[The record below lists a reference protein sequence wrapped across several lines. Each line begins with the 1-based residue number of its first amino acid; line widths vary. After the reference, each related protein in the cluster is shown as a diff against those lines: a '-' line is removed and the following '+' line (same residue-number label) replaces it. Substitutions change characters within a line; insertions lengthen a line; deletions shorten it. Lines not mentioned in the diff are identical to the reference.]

1 MLKNSLVFIC
11 LISLLTGCV
20 NQNQEV
26 TSDQEITVAATSIAV
41 TEILDQLNIPA
52 KQVVGIP
59 QSDSYT
65 VPKKYQKAINKNI
78 IFGGVKMIKVLAN
91 DGLQKEAIDKL
102 TSMGFEVVNFHYD
115 KDELGNILRKFDA
128 LIIRS
133 ATKVTSDV
141 IDIEAG
147 GKLKLIIRAGVGI
160 DNIDVKYANEKGIIV
175 KNTPNA
181 SSDSVAELAIA
192 HMFAV
197 ARFLGA
203 SNYTMRIGEWNKK
216 KYEGIE
222 LSGKIFGIIGMGRI
236 GRALAT
242 KATALGM
249 KVVYNDIFGKQNN
262 IPYEFLE
269 FDDLLSKSDFISLH
283 VPYDKNKGPV
293 IGKDEIEKMKDGAYL
308 INCARGKVVD
318 EIELLN
324 ALNTGKIAGAGID
337 VFEEEPTKNNELINH
352 PNVSVTPHIGASTK
366 EAQKRIGE
374 EVITTIINYF
384 SSDISSINAKTIE
397 SI

>member
-1 MLKNSLVFIC
+1 M
-11 LISLLTGCV
+11 
-20 NQNQEV
+20 
-26 TSDQEITVAATSIAV
+26 
-41 TEILDQLNIPA
+41 
-52 KQVVGIP
+52 
-59 QSDSYT
+59 
-65 VPKKYQKAINKNI
+65 
-78 IFGGVKMIKVLAN
+78 
-91 DGLQKEAIDKL
+91 
-102 TSMGFEVVNFHYD
+102 
-115 KDELGNILRKFDA
+115 
-128 LIIRS
+128 
-133 ATKVTSDV
+133 
-141 IDIEAG
+141 
-147 GKLKLIIRAGVGI
+147 GI

-222 LSGKIFGIIGMGRI
+222 LSGKILGIIGMGRI

-293 IGKDEIEKMKDGAYL
+293 IGKDEIEKMKDWAYL